1 MARPLTLE
9 RVWAGLAVVYNLQTF
24 PLFAA
29 YITMIVLSGQ
39 WRKFSKPL
47 SLRPVLVVYNFT
59 ASAISLYTLVGFFV
73 GLYNAESSFGA
84 YSDEQL
90 RPVFRIYWL
99 TKIFEL
105 LDTVFM
111 ILRHKS
117 RQISLLHVYH
127 HGSMLL
133 LSDIA
138 YHLFPYPAM
147 TSYLGLN
154 SAVHVVLYMYYGL
167 SALYPEN
174 PPEWKK
180 FLTQFQIVQFAID
193 LVHATYGYIYHTY
206 CIYGIFYGL
215 SMFCLFSNFYYRA
228 YIKTR
233 NQSKNQKADNVSN
246 GVCNGVNG
254 IKSK

>member
-1 MARPLTLE
+1 
-9 RVWAGLAVVYNLQTF
+9 
-24 PLFAA
+24 
-29 YITMIVLSGQ
+29 
-39 WRKFSKPL
+39 
-47 SLRPVLVVYNFT
+47 
-59 ASAISLYTLVGFFV
+59 
-73 GLYNAESSFGA
+73 
-84 YSDEQL
+84 
-90 RPVFRIYWL
+90 
-99 TKIFEL
+99 
-105 LDTVFM
+105 M

-206 CIYGIFYGL
+206 CIYEPI
-215 SMFCLFSNFYYRA
+215 
-228 YIKTR
+228 
-233 NQSKNQKADNVSN
+233 SKQEINPKIRKLTMCPMVYAME
-246 GVCNGVNG
+246 
-254 IKSK
+254 